1 MDEVE
6 NDGAAVGGHFKYH
19 PEKGAAQEGGLVS
32 QAIFHQTSRRT
43 AGKNL
48 LLNRMYTKIFIKMND
63 SNSNRIPEE
72 CPRHTKVTS
81 KFQQVTSKKLFAI
94 C

>member
-6 NDGAAVGGHFKYH
+6 NDGAAVWGHFKYH

-48 LLNRMYTKIFIKMND
+48 ILSHRYTA
-63 SNSNRIPEE
+63 
-72 CPRHTKVTS
+72 
-81 KFQQVTSKKLFAI
+81 LY
-94 C
+94 